1 MGVLGVELIRTRS
14 CVARRQAD
22 CAPATLVTECPAGAW
37 RIARGKLFADMSRP
51 SRSLCAAA
59 VLLALGMARC
69 GPPSAA
75 APAVVAAPV
84 TLTPEAVARRLLSLT
99 PNEARAVGLHEYD
112 GQIADYAATA
122 IERRREQLHELEHE
136 VTTLTEHARDPD
148 FVLDL
153 HLLRQMIQLSLF
165 ELTEVESWRSNPTYY
180 SELFSVDEYIV
191 RYYAPKEQ
199 RARAMLSHLRSARAQ
214 VPNVL
219 ANLRSPLSQPVLTTA
234 IAIFKGYGQYLRG
247 DVQTFLDGVADA
259 ALKDETKALATA
271 LAGEADA
278 IATRLETEELP
289 KADQSHV
296 LGRERFEHLLLAQEA
311 LATPIEDLERMAE
324 QDLARNKAQY
334 EELTRTVS
342 RSRPSASELLDEVR
356 RAVDGARSFVIDRRV
371 VTLPSEPHVEV
382 RETPPF
388 MRWNSAFLSA
398 GGVFDAADL
407 PAYFY
412 VTLPDPSWP
421 SKEQAEYVMSRGEM
435 VSVSTHEV
443 FPGHYLHGL
452 WQRNAPT
459 FVQKVSRSYSFVEGW
474 AHYAEQMMVDEGFGS
489 DQPEARLGQVVDALL
504 RNCRFV
510 ASIGIHVRG
519 MSIDEAKRRFVD
531 DCKQDEAG
539 ARQQAIRGTFDP
551 GYFAYTLGKLQIME
565 LRAEARQKLGE
576 RFDLGKFHDALLAHG
591 APPVALIRDRVLETL
606 GAR

>member
-1 MGVLGVELIRTRS
+1 
-14 CVARRQAD
+14 
-22 CAPATLVTECPAGAW
+22 
-37 RIARGKLFADMSRP
+37 MSR
-51 SRSLCAAA
+51 SIRFLTAAA
-59 VLLALGMARC
+59 VLLALGVPGC
-69 GPPSAA
+69 SGPPGAA
-75 APAVVAAPV
+75 SGAVVAAPI

-99 PNEARAVGLHEYD
+99 PNEARAAGLHEYD
-112 GQIADYAATA
+112 GQVADYGAAG
-122 IERRREQLHELEHE
+122 IQRRGEQLHELERE
-136 VTTLTEHARDPD
+136 VATLAEHARDPD
-148 FVLDL
+148 AVLDL
-153 HLLRQMIQLSLF
+153 HMLRQMIQLDLF
-165 ELTEVESWRSNPTYY
+165 ELTEIESWRTNPAYY

-191 RYYAPKEQ
+191 RDYAPKEQ
-199 RARAMLSHLRSARAQ
+199 RARAMLAHLRNARDQ

-219 ANLRSPLSQPVLTTA
+219 VNLRSPLSQPVLTTA
-234 IAIFKGYGQYLRG
+234 ITIFKGYGQYLRG
-247 DVQTFLDGVADA
+247 DVQTFLDDVADA
-259 ALKDETKALATA
+259 EVKGEAKTLASA

-278 IATRLETEELP
+278 IATQLEAEELP

-296 LGRERFEHLLLAQEA
+296 LGRQRFERLLLAQEA
-311 LATPIEDLERMAE
+311 LTTPIEELEKMAE
-324 QDLARNKAQY
+324 LDLARNKAQY
-334 EELTRTVS
+334 DELSRKIS

-356 RAVDGARSFVIDRRV
+356 RAVDGARSFVLDRRV

-398 GGVFDAADL
+398 GGVFDAPDL

-421 SKEQAEYVMSRGEM
+421 PKEQAEYVMSRGEI

-452 WQRNAPT
+452 WLRNAPT
-459 FVQKVSRSYSFVEGW
+459 FVQKVSWSYSFGEGW
-474 AHYAEQMMVDEGFGS
+474 AHYAEQMMVDEGFGA

-519 MSIDEAKRRFVD
+519 MSIDEAKRRFVE

-539 ARQQAIRGTFDP
+539 ARQQAVRGTFDP
-551 GYFAYTLGKLQIME
+551 GYFAYTLGKLQILE
-565 LRAEARQKLGE
+565 LREEARQKLGE
-576 RFDLGKFHDALLAHG
+576 RFELGKFHDALLAHG
-591 APPVALIRDRVLETL
+591 APPVPLIRERVLEML
-606 GAR
+606 QAR

>member
-1 MGVLGVELIRTRS
+1 
-14 CVARRQAD
+14 
-22 CAPATLVTECPAGAW
+22 VTECPAGAW
-37 RIARGKLFADMSRP
+37 RSARGKLFADMSSP

-75 APAVVAAPV
+75 APAAVAAPV

-136 VTTLTEHARDPD
+136 VATLTEHARDPD
-148 FVLDL
+148 LVLDL

-191 RYYAPKEQ
+191 RDYAPKEQ

-296 LGRERFEHLLLAQEA
+296 LGRQRFEHLLLAQEA
-311 LATPIEDLERMAE
+311 LATPIEELERMAE
-324 QDLARNKAQY
+324 QDLAHNKAQY

-342 RSRPSASELLDEVR
+342 RSRPSAGELLDEVR

-519 MSIDEAKRRFVD
+519 MSIDDAKRRFVD

-591 APPVALIRDRVLETL
+591 APPVPLIRDRVLETL